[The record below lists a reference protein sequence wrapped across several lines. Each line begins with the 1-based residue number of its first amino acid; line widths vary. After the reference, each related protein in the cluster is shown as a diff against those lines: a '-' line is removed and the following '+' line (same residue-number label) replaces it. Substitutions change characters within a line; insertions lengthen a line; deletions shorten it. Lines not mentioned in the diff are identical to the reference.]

1 MTKPT
6 IEQWNILAEIKELES
21 LLAAIPKKNVIDRA
35 SIEARIKSVKNDL
48 KKLSRAKSNVE
59 RQRRFAEAQ
68 RAMGRRG
75 RKIWATDD
83 EIARIKI
90 FLAEL
95 RKEED
100 GQDCR

>member
-1 MTKPT
+1 MA
-6 IEQWNILAEIKELES
+6 N
-21 LLAAIPKKNVIDRA
+21 IPKGNRVDRM

-75 RKIWATDD
+75 RKIWATDE
-83 EIARIKI
+83 EITQIKA

-95 RKEED
+95 RK
-100 GQDCR
+100 RR